1 MFDTFFDSEMVQ
13 ASLEDITCLQSE
25 VMMFAQY
32 GMYATIDEQLYNLKV
47 LRLLLDKQRNMFVRC
62 MLSDSEEAKELA
74 DEIITHFCKFGYE
87 PTENPM
93 ELFDLMSISI
103 DEAEQDLKDG
113 KFHTDS

>member
-1 MFDTFFDSEMVQ
+1 MSDTFFDSEMVQ
-13 ASLEDITCLQSE
+13 SSLEDITCLQSE

-32 GMYATIDEQLYNLKV
+32 GLYATVEEQMYNLKV

-62 MLSDSEEAKELA
+62 MLSDSDEAKELA
-74 DEIITHFCKFGYE
+74 DEIVAHFIKFGYDSE
-87 PTENPM
+87 VEPM

-113 KFHTDS
+113 KYGMDT